1 MGAIDFIRSARST
14 LRFDDDGAAQ
24 PGKSTSRTISTVNF
38 KLFQG
43 LSRREG
49 GPATCS
55 WSMQGVAPRLSGQS
69 SPHPV
74 FLRLALQRVSVP
86 VV

>member
-1 MGAIDFIRSARST
+1 MSATILMCAIDFIRSARST

-24 PGKSTSRTISTVNF
+24 PGKSTNRTISTVNF

-49 GPATCS
+49 GGPRR
-55 WSMQGVAPRLSGQS
+55 APSRCRAWRRG
-69 SPHPV
+69 
-74 FLRLALQRVSVP
+74 
-86 VV
+86 